1 MMPDEKNADNQEET
15 KELTTDHA
23 LVAANV
29 TLAPN
34 LIQLKEELK
43 NELREE
49 FLRNSPKPSTGSFTH
64 FFIKNRVAVCVG
76 IILFLFGL
84 AFGTWI
90 GDGGHY
96 PRGQHYFEKAGPQH
110 GMESSNRRSR

>member
-1 MMPDEKNADNQEET
+1 MMPDEKNAD
-15 KELTTDHA
+15 
-23 LVAANV
+23 
-29 TLAPN
+29 

-49 FLRNSPKPSTGSFTH
+49 FLRNSPKPSIGSFTH

-84 AFGTWI
+84 AFGSWI
-90 GDGGHY
+90 GEGDRHPWGD
-96 PRGQHYFEKAGPQH
+96 RSFERIGPQH
-110 GMESSNRRSR
+110 GIEGSNRWPR